1 MSEEEKTTIDTT
13 KKYIDLFLKKED
25 LESELK
31 RVMAEISR
39 IEEGLLEYFQQHG
52 ISRIGVGKRTLFLR
66 RQIYASLIDKNAAHA
81 ELKRHGYGDLVEPRV
96 MPQRLSAW
104 IRELLKKVE
113 ENDEDVEI
121 SSGDLADTLPLP
133 QELKKQIRITEK
145 NSVCV
150 RSK

>member
-52 ISRIGVGKRTLFLR
+52 ISRIGVGKRTFFSSSLIHALR
-66 RQIYASLIDKNAAHA
+66 RC
-81 ELKRHGYGDLVEPRV
+81 G
-96 MPQRLSAW
+96 
-104 IRELLKKVE
+104 
-113 ENDEDVEI
+113 
-121 SSGDLADTLPLP
+121 
-133 QELKKQIRITEK
+133 ITRG
-145 NSVCV
+145 ST
-150 RSK
+150 RSP